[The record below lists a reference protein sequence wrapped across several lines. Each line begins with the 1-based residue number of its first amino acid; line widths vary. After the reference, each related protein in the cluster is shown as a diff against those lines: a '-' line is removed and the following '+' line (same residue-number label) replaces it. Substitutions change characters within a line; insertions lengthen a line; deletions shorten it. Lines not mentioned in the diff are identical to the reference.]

1 MIKKGTNIYIRPLT
15 AEDAEACLELQ
26 NANRPFFEQ
35 FSMERNEEFYT
46 IEGQKKRLQRLYENM
61 ENDEDYYFGIFDP
74 ANDALIGTINLFQ
87 VFARFLAKRLH
98 RLFFRSEAQ
107 WQRLHDGSRQ
117 ADGRV
122 RISRSQAP
130 PH

>member
-46 IEGQKKRLQRLYENM
+46 IEGQQKRLQRLYENM
-61 ENDEDYYFGIFDP
+61 QNDEDYYFGIFDP

-87 VFARFLAKRLH
+87 VLRGSLQSAFIGYFWIRNTTAK
-98 RLFFRSEAQ
+98 AT
-107 WQRLHDGSRQ
+107 RQ
-117 ADGRV
+117 KPSG
-122 RISRSQAP
+122 
-130 PH
+130 

>member
-46 IEGQKKRLQRLYENM
+46 IEGQRRGFK
-61 ENDEDYYFGIFDP
+61 DYMKIWRTMKIIIL
-74 ANDALIGTINLFQ
+74 ASLI
-87 VFARFLAKRLH
+87 
-98 RLFFRSEAQ
+98 
-107 WQRLHDGSRQ
+107 RQ
-117 ADGRV
+117 TMR
-122 RISRSQAP
+122 
-130 PH
+130 